1 MNQLNSVNTGYHFPK
16 RISKMKTTKIL
27 NLIVILFLIA
37 NLGVAIFIVL
47 NKSYIILH
55 WDILGH
61 VTNYGAQQFIL
72 VLPLVSCLIYAILR
86 RYIKDPYKMNYI
98 GSIVQTEQ
106 NATLLR
112 NYLDVA
118 SVGVTALL
126 LYVTMCSGGLLS
138 MSPYVVYSIICVVAG
153 LYIYTR
159 HRLERA

>member
-1 MNQLNSVNTGYHFPK
+1 
-16 RISKMKTTKIL
+16 MKTTKIL
-27 NLIVILFLIA
+27 NLIAILFLIA
-37 NLGVAIFIVL
+37 NLGVAIF
-47 NKSYIILH
+47 
-55 WDILGH
+55 
-61 VTNYGAQQFIL
+61 L
-72 VLPLVSCLIYAILR
+72 VLPFVSCLIYAILR
-86 RYIKDPYKMNYI
+86 RYVKDPYKMNYI

-126 LYVTMCSGGLLS
+126 LYVTMCSGGLLP